1 MFLHVRQEFLHACD
15 TLIPKAERA
24 FLAGKITF
32 AEAKEFSARSRLANK
47 GLVTRVDLLHTRRH
61 EVLLRKHADIAVP
74 HVRPDT
80 FADELDLI
88 PEHIA
93 ASVMDGHITLLQA
106 RFAVRDQLGAKGVHD
121 LARANTPTL
130 PYRTRK
136 FRLGTEHSIHAHIVR
151 VRPHLQKT
159 RI

>member
-1 MFLHVRQEFLHACD
+1 MFLHVRHEFLNACD
-15 TLIPKAERA
+15 TLSQKGLRA

-32 AEAKEFSARSRLANK
+32 AEAKEFSMRSRLENK
-47 GLVTRVDLLHTRRH
+47 GLVTRVDLLHTKRH
-61 EVLLRKHADIAVP
+61 EVLLRKHEDIAIP
-74 HVRPDT
+74 HVQPDA
-80 FADELDLI
+80 FVDELDLM

-93 ASVMDGHITLLQA
+93 ASVLDGRITLVQA

-136 FRLGTEHSIHAHIVR
+136 FRLGTEHSVHARIVR
-151 VRPHLQKT
+151 VRPHLPKA